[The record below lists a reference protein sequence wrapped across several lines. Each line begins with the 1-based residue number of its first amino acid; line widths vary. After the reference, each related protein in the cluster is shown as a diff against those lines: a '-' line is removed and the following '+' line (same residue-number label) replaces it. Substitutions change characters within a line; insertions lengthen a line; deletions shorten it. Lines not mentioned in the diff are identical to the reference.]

1 MHANI
6 SFSIVFC
13 KCMSPWGKVAFAQ
26 CYYFIFFMAM
36 PKIQDL
42 RPMQMH
48 YDNIFYFPLNYTLIY
63 GSICNVHFLQCFLQT
78 GGQEGGQQT
87 YWSSSVDQ
95 RQSHTLGMENV
106 GPTIETCCILVTSF
120 YFPNYW
126 FAMTLVWVK
135 WLPTDAPKERLWLDF
150 LNKCGHWRYQGSLN
164 AGICSRCRI
173 FFFPNELGASEFSLD
188 PADIDPLPWGLEHQ
202 EEPHLLQTRTLAGYV
217 LQLVSQAW
225 KTAWTYSHTYV
236 CFCLTAE

>member
-1 MHANI
+1 
-6 SFSIVFC
+6 
-13 KCMSPWGKVAFAQ
+13 MSPWGKVAFAQ

-120 YFPNYW
+120 YFQNYW

-150 LNKCGHWRYQGSLN
+150 LNKCGHWRYHSSLN

-173 FFFPNELGASEFSLD
+173 FFSKWTRSIRIFTGPSRYWSTSMRVGAPGRAPICCRQGHWLGMF
-188 PADIDPLPWGLEHQ
+188 WN
-202 EEPHLLQTRTLAGYV
+202 
-217 LQLVSQAW
+217 
-225 KTAWTYSHTYV
+225 
-236 CFCLTAE
+236 